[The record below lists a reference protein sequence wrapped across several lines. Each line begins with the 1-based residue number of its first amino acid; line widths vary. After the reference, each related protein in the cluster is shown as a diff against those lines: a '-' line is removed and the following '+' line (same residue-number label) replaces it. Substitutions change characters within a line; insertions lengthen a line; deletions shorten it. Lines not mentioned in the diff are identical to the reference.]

1 MSKYKDH
8 LFFCGL
14 REGDTGTPPPLI
26 GDRPPQTRL
35 STPLHKPPPDPPS
48 LASSTS
54 SGKKA
59 SEPPLATAAHWS
71 SPSRERDHGQLR
83 VSPRTSST
91 AAHSPSG
98 EPLRPASRP
107 TMAPLL
113 LWPVATGRVVPLL
126 CLSRGG

>member
-48 LASSTS
+48 LALLVS

-59 SEPPLATAAHWS
+59 SEPSLAAAASRS
-71 SPSRERDHGQLR
+71 SPSRDR
-83 VSPRTSST
+83 
-91 AAHSPSG
+91 
-98 EPLRPASRP
+98 
-107 TMAPLL
+107 
-113 LWPVATGRVVPLL
+113 
-126 CLSRGG
+126 SRGWLGVPQ